1 MWVIVTS
8 KRLRLSVTCKQG
20 NNLESSWVDVKS
32 PFDIVSIPTGC
43 TATNDYLTLT
53 ATFDYGTTI
62 PVKDDFVNI
71 MTKTINMSVLTMW
84 KDYNDKL
91 IDYEPIDIPK
101 TLPSLNY
108 IPMDSLINEI
118 SLAKE
123 NQSKRYMN
131 VISFVVFGVV
141 ALILIV
147 FIILY
152 AYCKCKRKKFKITR
166 FITFG
171 KRSGAKGDPGKGLM
185 AGAVASAPE
194 GENFTET
201 VGPSPNKKL
210 LNYIALYPQAADT
223 L

>member
-123 NQSKRYMN
+123 NQSKR
-131 VISFVVFGVV
+131 
-141 ALILIV
+141 
-147 FIILY
+147 
-152 AYCKCKRKKFKITR
+152 
-166 FITFG
+166 
-171 KRSGAKGDPGKGLM
+171 
-185 AGAVASAPE
+185 
-194 GENFTET
+194 
-201 VGPSPNKKL
+201 
-210 LNYIALYPQAADT
+210 
-223 L
+223 